1 MREIRNIEIQRPKKE
16 EIQKILSKTK
26 YFLKSP
32 FLFFIYINIV
42 LYFLFIL
49 KLIFIF

>member
-16 EIQKILSKTK
+16 EIKKFFQKQNI
-26 YFLKSP
+26 FFKSP

-49 KLIFIF
+49 KLILKS